1 MNSDAQFIS
10 DTQAW
15 LEKAV
20 IGLNLCPFAKAVV
33 VKQQLRYVVCQASDP
48 EAVLKVLAHELTHL
62 AQADPEVL
70 DTTLLIAPNLLPEFL
85 DFNEFLFDCDAV
97 LQSLDLEGVLQM
109 ADFHPRYQFGGT
121 TMDDIG
127 NFTNRA
133 PYPTLHLLREASIDK
148 AVQAFPEASQIYERN
163 IEVLEKLGQAG
174 WEALGVGASVDELL
188 VAPVE
193 QSYPL
198 KEGIQVVDVMTAIRM
213 VKDQEENHG

>member
-1 MNSDAQFIS
+1 MNDEQAIQ

-15 LEKAV
+15 LHKAV

-33 VKQQLRYVVCQASDP
+33 VKNQVRFVVCQNPDP
-48 EAVLKVLAHELTHL
+48 EAVLQLLQAELRHL
-62 AQADPEVL
+62 ADTDPETV

-97 LQSLDLEGVLQM
+97 LQLLDLEGVLQI
-109 ADFHPRYQFGGT
+109 AEFHPRYQFAGVDA
-121 TMDDIG
+121 DDIS

-133 PYPTLHLLREASIDK
+133 PYPTLHLLREASIDR

-174 WEALGVGASVDELL
+174 WAALGVGASKDE
-188 VAPVE
+188 
-193 QSYPL
+193 
-198 KEGIQVVDVMTAIRM
+198 
-213 VKDQEENHG
+213 